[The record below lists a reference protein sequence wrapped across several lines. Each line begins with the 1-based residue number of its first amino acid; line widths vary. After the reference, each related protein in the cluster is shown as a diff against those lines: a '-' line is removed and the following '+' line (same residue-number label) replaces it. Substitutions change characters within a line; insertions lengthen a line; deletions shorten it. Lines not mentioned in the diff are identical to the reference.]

1 VLNLVVRRVT
11 IITKRVVNMPKDYTT
26 VGIAYGY
33 KKQFSSLCV
42 PDIKEWRLL
51 MLRMEKLSPNIV
63 CSY

>member
-1 VLNLVVRRVT
+1 
-11 IITKRVVNMPKDYTT
+11 MPKDYTT
-26 VGIAYGY
+26 VGTVYGY
-33 KKQFSSLCV
+33 KKQFSTLRV